1 MWAHTHAHTKASER
15 QTHSEH
21 TDLYKERTT
30 HVDTHTHTH
39 AQMHT
44 HTHTPVP
51 SSQTEIVLRAHLA
64 PCVKRGWQV
73 AALDLQPGRP
83 ACIVKD
89 ALTHCLT
96 SIHSI

>member
-44 HTHTPVP
+44 RSHARTCT
-51 SSQTEIVLRAHLA
+51 RAHAFRCTCMNVLL
-64 PCVKRGWQV
+64 K
-73 AALDLQPGRP
+73 
-83 ACIVKD
+83 
-89 ALTHCLT
+89 
-96 SIHSI
+96 SHS